1 MPSPAADDASRK
13 FSVPGVREG
22 LRRGRERGREL
33 STADNKL
40 VAKALSRKASA
51 LLELSGCAGDYA
63 PAVRALQQSLAEHY
77 SEETLDRLGK
87 AESKRKELDEKE
99 RRGQAAD
106 HHRERG

>member
-1 MPSPAADDASRK
+1 
-13 FSVPGVREG
+13 VREG

-33 STADNKL
+33 SAADNKL

-51 LLELSGCAGDYA
+51 LLELAGCAGDYA

-77 SEETLDRLGK
+77 SEETLDRLGR
-87 AESKRKELDEKE
+87 AESKRKELEKE

-106 HHRERG
+106 HNRERGLAVWVLLDHGFFE